1 MLRRL
6 TAPYCFAHEAL
17 VHVEFRHA
25 FSRCAAMLL
34 ATVWLGALA
43 GCPGEPPSR
52 QDGGAGG
59 GTRTPKARNGGE
71 RAPARIEELTRS
83 RPLMGTIMRVT
94 VIDAPRDRAE
104 QAVAEALDEMERLE
118 RVLSEWLPE
127 SEISRINAAA
137 GKHPVKV
144 GRDTL
149 AVVSAALDVARW
161 SEGAFDPTWAAMRG
175 LYDFRPGRFHVP
187 RTAEIRRRVR
197 LVDWRQV
204 EIDEAASTVFLRRP
218 GMALGTGG
226 IAKGYALDRAAAVL
240 RRAGVRS
247 YMLYGGGQV
256 QVGGLKHGR
265 PWRVGIQHPRRARD
279 FFGFFAVQ
287 DVSISTSGDY
297 ERYEIDA
304 RGRRWHHILDPRKGM
319 PARGAISV
327 TVLAPTGLYADALS
341 TAAFVLGPKRALRM
355 FETMPYEA
363 DFVMVD
369 ARCRIVAT
377 EGGRKR
383 LKLRPEAVEGEQL
396 RGCTP

>member
-1 MLRRL
+1 MHAELHQLLLRCV
-6 TAPYCFAHEAL
+6 A
-17 VHVEFRHA
+17 V
-25 FSRCAAMLL
+25 LL
-34 ATVWLGALA
+34 ATAWLAPLA
-43 GCPGEPPSR
+43 GCPGEPPSKR
-52 QDGGAGG
+52 DARAGG
-59 GTRTPKARNGGE
+59 GTSTSSGRKEAD
-71 RAPARIEELTRS
+71 RAPPRIEELTRS

-104 QAVAEALDEMERLE
+104 QAVAAALDEMERLE

-187 RTAEIRRRVR
+187 HASEIRRRIK

-204 EIDEAASTVFLRRP
+204 EIDEAASTVFLRRA

-240 RRAGVRS
+240 RRAGIES

-279 FFGFFAVQ
+279 FFGCFAVR

-304 RGRRWHHILDPRKGM
+304 RGRRWHHILDPRKGL

-341 TAAFVLGPKRALRM
+341 TAVFVLGPKRALRM

-383 LKLRPEAVEGEQL
+383 LKLRPESVEGEQL
-396 RGCTP
+396 RGCSP